1 MYSYLRFSSALNIYL
16 IRYKESL
23 LLEGF
28 GVLESLG
35 KITDI
40 AIVSYNQNDLS
51 DDIG

>member
-1 MYSYLRFSSALNIYL
+1 M
-16 IRYKESL
+16 
-23 LLEGF
+23 EGF

-51 DDIG
+51 DDIGWKQVFTNQKQSSRREL

>member
-1 MYSYLRFSSALNIYL
+1 M
-16 IRYKESL
+16 
-23 LLEGF
+23 EGF

-51 DDIG
+51 DENKYLLIKSRAPEENFKFPGKNMNR